1 MAATSSSP
9 PCISVSV
16 SSHLLLK
23 PSCTILRVFGLSQ
36 PGSRSNRRVGRLTV
50 TRSNLAQDFLG
61 DFGAR
66 DPYPEEIASQFGD
79 KVLGCQ
85 STEHKILIP
94 NASVLSLSQLDCS
107 PVSPSQ
113 PPLSADDARTLL
125 HKVLGWS
132 IVEDEAGSRK
142 IRCIWKVRDFR
153 CGVELIN
160 WIHKVAE
167 ASGHYPSLHLES
179 PTQVRAEL
187 STTSIGGLSLNDFIM
202 AAKIDDIKTSDLSP
216 RKRAWA

>member
-1 MAATSSSP
+1 MAATSSP
-9 PCISVSV
+9 PCHISVSLLR
-16 SSHLLLK
+16 HL
-23 PSCTILRVFGLSQ
+23 PPCTTVQFFGFLPTVGTQ
-36 PGSRSNRRVGRLTV
+36 HNRGRLTV
-50 TRSNLAQDFLG
+50 TRNNLAQDFLG

-79 KVLGCQ
+79 KVLGNQ

-94 NASVLSLSQLDCS
+94 NASVLSLSQLQCS

-113 PPLSADDARTLL
+113 APLSADDAKTLL

-132 IVEDEAGSRK
+132 IVEDEAGGLK
-142 IRCIWKVRDFR
+142 IRCMWKVRDYG

-160 WIHKVAE
+160 RIHKVAE
-167 ASGHYPSLHLES
+167 ASGHYPSLHLEN

-187 STTSIGGLSLNDFIM
+187 STSSIGGLSMNDFIM

-216 RKRAWA
+216 RKRVWA

>member
-9 PCISVSV
+9 PCNISVS
-16 SSHLLLK
+16 SLLLRQ
-23 PSCTILRVFGLSQ
+23 PSCTILKVFGLL
-36 PGSRSNRRVGRLTV
+36 PPTSRNTRKLGRLTV

-94 NASVLSLSQLDCS
+94 NASVLSLSQLQCS

-132 IVEDEAGSRK
+132 IVEDEAGGLK
-142 IRCIWKVRDFR
+142 IRCMWKVRDSE

-160 WIHKVAE
+160 RIQKVAE
-167 ASGHYPSLHLES
+167 ASGHYPSLHVES

-187 STTSIGGLSLNDFIM
+187 STTSIGGLSMNDFIM

>member
-1 MAATSSSP
+1 MAATSSP
-9 PCISVSV
+9 PCHISVSFLR
-16 SSHLLLK
+16 HLPSTTTVQFVGLL
-23 PSCTILRVFGLSQ
+23 P
-36 PGSRSNRRVGRLTV
+36 PASRTNRKLGRLTV

-94 NASVLSLSQLDCS
+94 NASVLSLSQLQCS
-107 PVSPSQ
+107 PVSPLQ
-113 PPLSADDARTLL
+113 APLSADDAKQLL

-132 IVEDEAGSRK
+132 IVEDKTGGLK
-142 IRCIWKVRDFR
+142 IRCMWKVRDSG

-160 WIHKVAE
+160 RIQKVAE
-167 ASGHYPSLHLES
+167 ASGHYPSLHLEN

-187 STTSIGGLSLNDFIM
+187 STSSIGGLSMNDFIM

>member
-1 MAATSSSP
+1 MGPTNDYVAPHPFNFSGLKLVTLSQTKNFLSSIQSKTQLPMAATSSSP
-9 PCISVSV
+9 PCNISVS
-16 SSHLLLK
+16 SLLQQ
-23 PSCTILRVFGLSQ
+23 PSCTILKVFGLL
-36 PGSRSNRRVGRLTV
+36 PPASRNNRKLGRLTV

-94 NASVLSLSQLDCS
+94 NASVLSLSQLECS

-125 HKVLGWS
+125 HKV
-132 IVEDEAGSRK
+132 I
-142 IRCIWKVRDFR
+142 F
-153 CGVELIN
+153 
-160 WIHKVAE
+160 
-167 ASGHYPSLHLES
+167 
-179 PTQVRAEL
+179 
-187 STTSIGGLSLNDFIM
+187 
-202 AAKIDDIKTSDLSP
+202 
-216 RKRAWA
+216 

>member
-1 MAATSSSP
+1 MATTTSSP
-9 PCISVSV
+9 PCHISVSF
-16 SSHLLLK
+16 LRQL
-23 PSCTILRVFGLSQ
+23 PPCTTVQFFGFSPTQRKL
-36 PGSRSNRRVGRLTV
+36 GGLTV
-50 TRSNLAQDFLG
+50 ARNNLAQDFLG
-61 DFGAR
+61 DWGAR

-79 KVLGCQ
+79 KVLGPQ

-94 NASVLSLSQLDCS
+94 NASVLSLSQLECS

-113 PPLSADDARTLL
+113 APLSPDEAKALL

-132 IVEDEAGSRK
+132 IVEDEAGGMK
-142 IRCIWKVRDFR
+142 IRCMWKVRDFG

-160 WIHKVAE
+160 RIHKVAE

-187 STTSIGGLSLNDFIM
+187 STSSIGGLSMNDFIM

>member
-1 MAATSSSP
+1 MAATSSP
-9 PCISVSV
+9 PCHISVSF
-16 SSHLLLK
+16 
-23 PSCTILRVFGLSQ
+23 LRNLPPFTTVQF
-36 PGSRSNRRVGRLTV
+36 VGFSPTVWTHRKLGGLTV
-50 TRSNLAQDFLG
+50 TRNNLAQDFLG

-79 KVLGCQ
+79 KVLGNQ

-94 NASVLSLSQLDCS
+94 NASVLSLSQLQCS

-113 PPLSADDARTLL
+113 APLSADDAKTLL

-132 IVEDEAGSRK
+132 IVKDEGGGLK
-142 IRCIWKVRDFR
+142 MRCMWKVRDFG

-160 WIHKVAE
+160 RIHKVAE

-179 PTQVRAEL
+179 PTQVTAEL
-187 STTSIGGLSLNDFIM
+187 STTSIGGLSMNDFIM

-216 RKRAWA
+216 RKRVWA

>member
-1 MAATSSSP
+1 MAATSSP
-9 PCISVSV
+9 PCHISVSF
-16 SSHLLLK
+16 LRQL
-23 PSCTILRVFGLSQ
+23 PPCTTVQFLGFSPAILTHRKL
-36 PGSRSNRRVGRLTV
+36 GRLTV
-50 TRSNLAQDFLG
+50 TRNNLAQDFLG

-79 KVLGCQ
+79 KVLGNQ

-94 NASVLSLSQLDCS
+94 NASVLSLSQLQCS
-107 PVSPSQ
+107 PVSPSMA
-113 PPLSADDARTLL
+113 PLSAEDAKTLL

-132 IVEDEAGSRK
+132 IVEDVAGGLK
-142 IRCIWKVRDFR
+142 IRCMWKVRDFG

-160 WIHKVAE
+160 RISKVAE
-167 ASGHYPSLHLES
+167 ASGHYPSLHLEN

-187 STTSIGGLSLNDFIM
+187 STASIGGLSMNDFIM

-216 RKRAWA
+216 RKRVWA

>member
-1 MAATSSSP
+1 MAATSS
-9 PCISVSV
+9 
-16 SSHLLLK
+16 
-23 PSCTILRVFGLSQ
+23 PSCYTSSVTFLRHLPHCTAAKSASFS
-36 PGSRSNRRVGRLTV
+36 PAIRTKRKPNRLTI

-79 KVLGCQ
+79 KVLGNQ

-94 NASVLSLSQLDCS
+94 NASVLSLSQLQTS

-113 PPLSADDARTLL
+113 APLSADDAKTLL

-132 IVEDEAGSRK
+132 IVEDEAGGLK
-142 IRCIWKVRDFR
+142 IRCMWKVRDFG

-160 WIHKVAE
+160 RIHKAIE
-167 ASGHYPSLHLES
+167 ASGHYPSLHLEHPS
-179 PTQVRAEL
+179 QVRAEL
-187 STTSIGGLSLNDFIM
+187 YTTSIGGLSMNDFIV

-216 RKRAWA
+216 RKRVWA

>member
-9 PCISVSV
+9 PCNVSV
-16 SSHLLLK
+16 SSLLIRK
-23 PSCTILRVFGLSQ
+23 PSCTILKVFGLL
-36 PGSRSNRRVGRLTV
+36 PPASRSNRKLDRLTV

-94 NASVLSLSQLDCS
+94 NASVLSLSQLECS

-125 HKVLGWS
+125 HKVCLLSFTIFLVDKKMSLKFS
-132 IVEDEAGSRK
+132 IFTIVLASLLIAMVVESVIIINLQLCLSSSRK
-142 IRCIWKVRDFR
+142 IEFLHDGC
-153 CGVELIN
+153 EL
-160 WIHKVAE
+160 
-167 ASGHYPSLHLES
+167 
-179 PTQVRAEL
+179 
-187 STTSIGGLSLNDFIM
+187 
-202 AAKIDDIKTSDLSP
+202 DI
-216 RKRAWA
+216 